1 MIAEFA
7 YLKQDGPTIMLDR
20 SIGEFSRFIVIALGT
35 TILGFTTNHW
45 WLALCAGLGTY
56 LFWLL
61 YQQSQFDRWL
71 SNGRRGPAPTNFGV
85 WGDISD
91 DFYRLQRRHRKEKQK
106 LHSMLR
112 RVQDSTSALREGIV
126 ALEDE
131 GSLAWWNPAAGEMLR
146 LQADD
151 AGQPIVN
158 FVRDPRFVEHMYQR
172 MLEQNNKTQEP
183 ITLPAPGDDS
193 RILQMEVTRFGQDE
207 ALVIVRDVTRLHNL
221 EQMRRDFVAN
231 VSHELRTPLTVIAG
245 YLETLQLSGQAP
257 RNWDRPLAQM
267 SDQTVRMT
275 SLVNDLLLLARLE
288 TSERDSGRD
297 RVSVR
302 ELMERVAGEARSL
315 SNERHQ
321 ISVHC
326 AEDCIITGDAG
337 ELHSAFANLAF
348 NAVKY
353 SPDGGPIEL
362 RWTTDSAGGHYSVK
376 DAGIGIDP
384 MHIPR
389 LTERFYRVD
398 AGRSRESGGTGLGLA
413 IVKHVL
419 LRHSASMSVTSVP
432 GRGSTFTLNF
442 PTRKLTLASSA

>member
-1 MIAEFA
+1 
-7 YLKQDGPTIMLDR
+7 MLDR
-20 SIGEFSRFIVIALGT
+20 SIGELARFIVIALGT
-35 TILGFTTNHW
+35 TILGFSSGHW
-45 WLALCAGLGTY
+45 WFALCAGLAVY
-56 LFWLL
+56 LFWVLW
-61 YQQSQFDRWL
+61 QQNQFDRWL
-71 SNGRRGPAPTNFGV
+71 SNGRRGPAPTSFGV

-91 DFYRLQRRHRKEKQK
+91 DFYRMQRRHRKEKQK

-131 GSLAWWNPAAGEMLR
+131 GNLAWWNPVAGQMLR
-146 LQADD
+146 LLPED
-151 AGQPIVN
+151 AGQPLVN

-172 MLEQNNKTQEP
+172 MQGKANLSREP

-207 ALVIVRDVTRLHNL
+207 ALVIVRDITRLHNL

-245 YLETLQLSGQAP
+245 YLETLAGSGQAP
-257 RNWDRPLAQM
+257 KNWERPLAQM
-267 SDQTVRMT
+267 SDQTTRMT

-302 ELMERVAGEARSL
+302 ELMDRVAGEARSL
-315 SNERHQ
+315 SGDRHTITVACEQ
-321 ISVHC
+321 
-326 AEDCIITGDAG
+326 DCIITGDAG

-362 RWTTDSAGGHYSVK
+362 RWTQDERGGHFAVK
-376 DAGIGIDP
+376 DCGIGIDP
-384 MHIPR
+384 LHIPR

-419 LRHSASMSVTSVP
+419 LRHSAHMSVASVP

-442 PTRKLTLASSA
+442 PPQKLTTTSSA

>member
-1 MIAEFA
+1 
-7 YLKQDGPTIMLDR
+7 MLDR
-20 SIGEFSRFIVIALGT
+20 SIGELSRFIVIALGT
-35 TILGFTTNHW
+35 TILGFSSANW
-45 WLALCAGLGTY
+45 WLALCAGLTVY
-56 LFWLL
+56 LFWVLW
-61 YQQSQFDRWL
+61 QQNQFDRWL
-71 SNGRRGPAPTNFGV
+71 SNGRRGPAPTSFGV

-91 DFYRLQRRHRKEKQK
+91 DFYRMQRRHRKEKQK
-106 LHSMLR
+106 LHAMLR

-131 GSLAWWNPAAGEMLR
+131 GNLAWWNPAAQQMLR

-151 AGQPIVN
+151 AGQPLVN

-172 MLEQNNKTQEP
+172 MQGKENLSREP

-207 ALVIVRDVTRLHNL
+207 ALVIVRDITRLHNL

-245 YLETLQLSGQAP
+245 YLETLAMSGQAP
-257 RNWDRPLAQM
+257 KAWERPLAQM
-267 SDQTVRMT
+267 SDQTTRMT

-288 TSERDSGRD
+288 TSERDRGRD
-297 RVSVR
+297 RISVR
-302 ELMERVAGEARSL
+302 ELVERVAGEARSL
-315 SNERHQ
+315 SGERHT
-321 ISVHC
+321 ITV
-326 AEDCIITGDAG
+326 DCPQDSIITGDAS

-362 RWTTDSAGGHYSVK
+362 RWTQDERGGHFAVK
-376 DAGIGIDP
+376 DSGIGIDP
-384 MHIPR
+384 VHIPR

-419 LRHSASMSVTSVP
+419 LRHSANLSVSSIP

-442 PTRKLTLASSA
+442 PPQKLTAASSV

>member
-1 MIAEFA
+1 
-7 YLKQDGPTIMLDR
+7 MLDR
-20 SIGEFSRFIVIALGT
+20 SIGEFARFVVIALVT
-35 TILGFTTNHW
+35 TILGFSTGHW
-45 WLALCAGLGTY
+45 WLALCAGLTVY
-56 LFWLL
+56 LFWILW
-61 YQQSQFDRWL
+61 QQNQFDRWL
-71 SNGRRGPAPTNFGV
+71 SNGRRGPAPTSFGV

-106 LHSMLR
+106 LHAMLR

-131 GSLAWWNPAAGEMLR
+131 GNLAWWNPAAEQMLR
-146 LQADD
+146 LRPDD
-151 AGQPIVN
+151 AGQPLVN

-172 MLEQNNKTQEP
+172 VVLQKTANQEP

-207 ALVIVRDVTRLHNL
+207 ALVIVRDITRLHNL

-245 YLETLQLSGQAP
+245 YLETLQSSGQAP

-267 SDQTVRMT
+267 SEQTTRMT

-297 RVSVR
+297 KVSVR
-302 ELMERVAGEARSL
+302 ELMERVASEARAL
-315 SNERHQ
+315 SGERHALT
-321 ISVHC
+321 VEC
-326 AEDCIITGDAG
+326 DEDCILTGDSG
-337 ELHSAFANLAF
+337 ELHSAFANLAL

-362 RWTTDSAGGHYSVK
+362 RWYRDDRGGHYAVK
-376 DAGIGIDP
+376 DCGIGIDP
-384 MHIPR
+384 VHIPR

-419 LRHSASMSVTSVP
+419 LRHSASMSVVSTP

-442 PTRKLTLASSA
+442 PAHKLTATTSA

>member
-1 MIAEFA
+1 
-7 YLKQDGPTIMLDR
+7 MLDR

-35 TILGFTTNHW
+35 TILGFSTDNW
-45 WLALCAGLGTY
+45 WLALCVGLAAY
-56 LFWLL
+56 LGWLL
-61 YQQSQFDRWL
+61 WQQNQFDRWL
-71 SNGRRGPAPTNFGV
+71 SNGRRGPAPTSFGV

-131 GSLAWWNPAAGEMLR
+131 GNLAWWNPAAGQMLR

-151 AGQPIVN
+151 AGQPLVN
-158 FVRDPRFVEHMYQR
+158 FVRDPRFVEHMYNR
-172 MLEQNNKTQEP
+172 MFGQGRASQEP

-193 RILQMEVTRFGQDE
+193 RILTMEVTRFGQDE

-245 YLETLQLSGQAP
+245 YLETLQMSGQAP
-257 RNWDRPLAQM
+257 RNWERPLAQM
-267 SDQTVRMT
+267 SEQTVRMT
-275 SLVNDLLLLARLE
+275 GLVNDLLLLARLE
-288 TSERDSGRD
+288 TSERDTGRD

-302 ELMERVAGEARSL
+302 QLMEQVAGEARSL
-315 SNERHQ
+315 SGGHHE
-321 ISVHC
+321 ITVEC
-326 AEDCIITGDAG
+326 IEDCTITGTAG

-362 RWTTDSAGGHYSVK
+362 RWRLDAAGGHFSVK
-376 DAGIGIDP
+376 DCGIGIDSV
-384 MHIPR
+384 HIPR

-419 LRHSASMSVTSVP
+419 LRHGANLTVNSVP

-442 PTRKLTLASSA
+442 PTQKLTLPNSV

>member
-1 MIAEFA
+1 
-7 YLKQDGPTIMLDR
+7 MLDR
-20 SIGEFSRFIVIALGT
+20 SIGELSRFIIIALGT
-35 TILGFTTNHW
+35 TILGFASGHW
-45 WLALCAGLGTY
+45 WLALCAGLAAY
-56 LFWLL
+56 VFWLL
-61 YQQSQFDRWL
+61 WQQNQFDRWL
-71 SNGRRGPAPTNFGV
+71 ANGRRGPAPTNFGV
-85 WGDISD
+85 WGDITD
-91 DFYRLQRRHRKEKQK
+91 DFYRMQRRHRREKQK
-106 LHSMLR
+106 LHAMLR

-131 GSLAWWNPAAGEMLR
+131 GNLAWWNPAAGQMLR
-146 LQADD
+146 LQGDD
-151 AGQPIVN
+151 AGQPLVN
-158 FVRDPRFVEHMYQR
+158 FVRDPRFVEHMYER
-172 MLEQNNKTQEP
+172 MGGGKETNPQP
-183 ITLPAPGDDS
+183 ITLPAPGDDT

-207 ALVIVRDVTRLHNL
+207 ALVIVRDITRLHNL

-245 YLETLQLSGQAP
+245 YLETLQASGQAP
-257 RNWDRPLAQM
+257 RNWERPLGQM

-315 SNERHQ
+315 SGERHE
-321 ISVHC
+321 ISVAC
-326 AEDCIITGDAG
+326 EEDCTITGDAG

-353 SPDGGPIEL
+353 SPDGGPIEM
-362 RWTTDSAGGHYSVK
+362 RWHTDGNGGHFSVK

-419 LRHSASMSVTSVP
+419 LRHSANMTVTSVP

-442 PTRKLTLASSA
+442 PTQKLTQTSSEAS

>member
-1 MIAEFA
+1 
-7 YLKQDGPTIMLDR
+7 MLDR
-20 SIGEFSRFIVIALGT
+20 SIGELSRFIIIALGT
-35 TILGFTTNHW
+35 TILGFATGHW
-45 WLALCAGLGTY
+45 WLALCSGLTVY
-56 LFWLL
+56 LIWLL
-61 YQQSQFDRWL
+61 WQQNRFDRWL
-71 SNGRRGPAPTNFGV
+71 SNGRRGPAPTSFGV
-85 WGDISD
+85 WGDITD
-91 DFYRLQRRHRKEKQK
+91 DFYRIQRRHRKEKQK
-106 LHSMLR
+106 LHAMLR

-126 ALEDE
+126 ALEDD
-131 GSLAWWNPAAGEMLR
+131 GNLAWWNPVAGEMLR

-151 AGQPIVN
+151 SGQPIIN
-158 FVRDPRFVEHMYQR
+158 FVRDPRFVEHMHER
-172 MLEQNNKTQEP
+172 MRGTNQGDLQP

-193 RILQMEVTRFGQDE
+193 RTLQMEVTRFGQDE
-207 ALVIVRDVTRLHNL
+207 ALVIVRDITRLHNL

-245 YLETLQLSGQAP
+245 YLETLQESGQAP
-257 RNWDRPLAQM
+257 RNWERPLGQM
-267 SDQTVRMT
+267 SEQTVRMT

-297 RVSVR
+297 RIAVNG
-302 ELMERVAGEARSL
+302 LMERVADEARSL
-315 SNERHQ
+315 SGGRHQ
-321 ISVHC
+321 ISVVC
-326 AEDCIITGDAG
+326 DADCTITGDAG

-362 RWTTDSAGGHYSVK
+362 RWRMDASGGHFAVK
-376 DAGIGIDP
+376 DSGIGIDP
-384 MHIPR
+384 LHIPR

-419 LRHSASMSVTSVP
+419 LRHSANMSISSVP

-442 PTRKLTLASSA
+442 PSEKLTQASSATS